1 MKILRMHRTHRII
14 LLLLV
19 SGSILTTSCNKEYI
33 NPSTASVPSVT
44 SNVDGLMTLCAGLQR
59 RYTIGRQSPLYTGP
73 IAGAYSVYA
82 LYTLNIGNTAEKEL
96 ETGKGAVTQGNA
108 IVTQMW
114 AQSLLTR
121 TEAETVLENL
131 SVATDPADRVGLKAY
146 ASIFYALSMGTLVQF
161 FEKIPLT
168 NGLNAEFSPRADV
181 LQKVITVLESV
192 DADLASTAPS
202 AKFLTKVP
210 AGIDAKNT
218 VKALLAR
225 YYNIQSM
232 ITGTYNATSGNKAIT
247 FANAASKTVK
257 SEFRFSTAT
266 TNPLG
271 EWNFT
276 KNVFGAIDSSLGL
289 RNGLAP
295 VPAASDPRIGFY
307 ISKQDAV
314 TYPLRAFA
322 TNTTSSYPVYLPG
335 EMNLIIAENYARQS
349 SFTQS
354 KAALDAVL
362 TKTSDI
368 FDIPLQTPPNKLA
381 AAQSPYSGPLT
392 TTDLLQ
398 EIYKQ
403 RRIEMFLSGQE
414 LEDSRRFNRPAPNTA
429 GEERNRTF
437 LPYPLIE
444 RDNNTSTP
452 ADPAI

>member
-1 MKILRMHRTHRII
+1 MKMLRIKQIT
-14 LLLLV
+14 LLLLI
-19 SGSILTTSCNKEYI
+19 GCSIMITSCDKEYI

-44 SNVDGLMTLCAGLQR
+44 TSVDGLMNLCAGLQKR
-59 RYTIGRQSPLYTGP
+59 FTIGRQSPLYTAP
-73 IAGAYSVYA
+73 IGGAYSVFA

-96 ETGKGAVTQGNA
+96 ETGKGAITQGNA
-108 IVTQMW
+108 IVSQLW
-114 AQSLLTR
+114 AQCLLTR
-121 TEAETVLENL
+121 TEAETVLDNL
-131 SVATDPADRVGLKAY
+131 SVAVDPTDKVGLKAY
-146 ASIFYALSMGTLVQF
+146 ASIFYAMSMGTLVQF

-168 NGLNAEFSPRADV
+168 NGLNAAFSPRADA
-181 LQKVITVLESV
+181 LQKAITVLESV
-192 DADLASTAPS
+192 DADLSSTIPS
-202 AKFLTKVP
+202 AKFYSKIP
-210 AGIDAKNT
+210 AGIDIKNT

-232 ITGTYNATSGNKAIT
+232 ITGTYSSTAGNKAIT
-247 FANAASKTVK
+247 FASAASQTVK
-257 SEFRFSTAT
+257 SEFRFTATT

-276 KNVFGAIDSSLGL
+276 KNVFGAIDSTLGL
-289 RNGLAP
+289 KNGLAP

-314 TYPLRAFA
+314 TYPLRAFFA
-322 TNTTSSYPVYLPG
+322 NTTSSYPVYLPG

-354 KAALDAVL
+354 KTALDAVL

-368 FDIPLQTPPNKLA
+368 FDIPLQTPPPNKLA

-392 TTDLLQ
+392 MAALLQ

-414 LEDSRRFNRPAPNTA
+414 LEDSRRFNRPAPNSAT
-429 GEERNRTF
+429 EERNRTF
-437 LPYPLIE
+437 YPYPITE
-444 RDNNTSTP
+444 RNNNTNTP
-452 ADPAI
+452 DDPAI